1 MKRGLAVFLAVLL
14 MIPSMPVWA
23 EELPAPTAVTSE
35 DTGENGIK
43 DGTNIPEGEGEK
55 PDEENGD
62 ETPDVV
68 PDTSPVKTEEPLE
81 PDTTPDTTESPAV
94 PETTP
99 DSGETGSPVP
109 TEAPEATATPETS
122 EVPDKT
128 AVPETSK
135 EPGASATPGVTALP
149 SASASSEATAT
160 ATATPSA
167 TASPSATP
175 LLDISEADEILFNT
189 GNHIWS
195 VVTKEAFDQEMGDA
209 FYEEDGSYTINIP
222 EENPFFPY
230 EVQFTCDGE
239 TENKWFMAPDD
250 SVEIG
255 GHTFYVSAYF
265 DGTEV
270 TQMSLN
276 VAGDTV
282 IVWPEEKEFT
292 DEEDGGAEELSL
304 LPLTEKNLT
313 VNLSDYTPADLTM
326 VSVDSIFTGSDT
338 LQNKDKVA
346 WTYTYEDDYTISES
360 GSKIDLSRNT
370 GYSSVE
376 WQMIVGDAD
385 QLTDSNTRYI
395 IRFQLTSS
403 DKWLTPTVYIQDDA
417 GMRSAAIVSEYDYDD
432 YRKESR
438 ELEFTIP
445 SSNMGSGATAYVSL
459 NVNPS
464 VFGSTRFSSYKV
476 YEGQFS
482 SATEAMSG
490 TDITSQICN
499 INMDQRDA
507 GYAMAKYG
515 SQWIT
520 MVTYDSSGQVTGC
533 LPFRLYFRTVGN
545 GISIGLYE
553 KDGTFVVDSRSGI
566 STNGCVYET
575 MTLYQGNAANE
586 SYYLTM
592 NYYETGVQSSSDVT
606 AAYVGQYTSMA
617 EAASAGAMDIKNT
630 LFKSISSGGGY
641 VADYS
646 QGVYFTVF
654 VGTDSTPSQEVYK
667 FNIKVEEGTNPYRS
681 LYSGTIVWFTGI
693 KDGAGNHI
701 DSYVASYDDDSYS
714 ENNYITILVEPT
726 VDLTNLA
733 PEFHTSSGVNLYTAG
748 SSATE
753 ISGVS
758 RHDFSQGAVQYTAGS
773 EDGNNQRN
781 YWVQVVKASSG
792 AGQLYLNS
800 LADKEANTRVENGV
814 TYSIRQV
821 MLDGYH
827 DYIHDILLI
836 NTGTSSIPAL
846 SVELASDAVQLD
858 EYWTLNGNRELS
870 GFTTTSKTTSKG
882 ELPNL
887 AKIRLKA
894 KEGMADGTEVS
905 GTLTIKSA
913 GNTLMVLTLT
923 GTIGDPCIITDE
935 IPQAVKYVPY
945 GAMIQNNNKY
955 SWNQVSYRLLD
966 GTLPGGMIVK
976 PNGEVYGVPREAGEF
991 TFTVEMRNS
1000 QTRFKSSIKT
1010 YTLTVLEN
1018 TDPNVDGATD
1028 TGYDLSQRV
1037 RNISASSQ
1045 SALGGLELPVESRTL
1060 VSQGIYGEF
1069 VDIYLDGVKL
1079 VEGTDY
1085 TSESGST
1092 RITILTQTLA
1102 RRSTG
1107 THTLGVEFR
1116 TSEDELKRAA
1126 QNYLVEVSGEGANDP
1141 NDNDSSGE
1149 DEGGNSEGDGSDND
1163 ESSSDSSATIVNA
1176 SGLNGAGR
1184 GNVANTNASESLG
1197 NTENTVIY
1205 TVEAGD
1211 SLWKI
1216 AEKFYGDGSFWRKIY
1231 AENASVIGTDPN
1243 KIQVGMVLTIYL
1255 NQGDG
1260 SMITSVS
1267 EDGTTGNSYI
1277 VQRDDTLWKIA
1288 LKVYGRGWRWRRIYE
1303 ANADKIS
1310 DPGQIYVGQ
1319 VLFIPE

>member
-1 MKRGLAVFLAVLL
+1 M
-14 MIPSMPVWA
+14 
-23 EELPAPTAVTSE
+23 
-35 DTGENGIK
+35 
-43 DGTNIPEGEGEK
+43 
-55 PDEENGD
+55 
-62 ETPDVV
+62 
-68 PDTSPVKTEEPLE
+68 
-81 PDTTPDTTESPAV
+81 
-94 PETTP
+94 
-99 DSGETGSPVP
+99 
-109 TEAPEATATPETS
+109 
-122 EVPDKT
+122 
-128 AVPETSK
+128 
-135 EPGASATPGVTALP
+135 
-149 SASASSEATAT
+149 
-160 ATATPSA
+160 
-167 TASPSATP
+167 
-175 LLDISEADEILFNT
+175 
-189 GNHIWS
+189 
-195 VVTKEAFDQEMGDA
+195 
-209 FYEEDGSYTINIP
+209 
-222 EENPFFPY
+222 
-230 EVQFTCDGE
+230 
-239 TENKWFMAPDD
+239 
-250 SVEIG
+250 
-255 GHTFYVSAYF
+255 
-265 DGTEV
+265 
-270 TQMSLN
+270 
-276 VAGDTV
+276 
-282 IVWPEEKEFT
+282 
-292 DEEDGGAEELSL
+292 
-304 LPLTEKNLT
+304 
-313 VNLSDYTPADLTM
+313 
-326 VSVDSIFTGSDT
+326 
-338 LQNKDKVA
+338 
-346 WTYTYEDDYTISES
+346 
-360 GSKIDLSRNT
+360 
-370 GYSSVE
+370 
-376 WQMIVGDAD
+376 
-385 QLTDSNTRYI
+385 
-395 IRFQLTSS
+395 
-403 DKWLTPTVYIQDDA
+403 
-417 GMRSAAIVSEYDYDD
+417 
-432 YRKESR
+432 
-438 ELEFTIP
+438 
-445 SSNMGSGATAYVSL
+445 
-459 NVNPS
+459 
-464 VFGSTRFSSYKV
+464 
-476 YEGQFS
+476 
-482 SATEAMSG
+482 
-490 TDITSQICN
+490 
-499 INMDQRDA
+499 
-507 GYAMAKYG
+507 
-515 SQWIT
+515 
-520 MVTYDSSGQVTGC
+520 
-533 LPFRLYFRTVGN
+533 
-545 GISIGLYE
+545 
-553 KDGTFVVDSRSGI
+553 
-566 STNGCVYET
+566 
-575 MTLYQGNAANE
+575 
-586 SYYLTM
+586 
-592 NYYETGVQSSSDVT
+592 
-606 AAYVGQYTSMA
+606 
-617 EAASAGAMDIKNT
+617 
-630 LFKSISSGGGY
+630 
-641 VADYS
+641 
-646 QGVYFTVF
+646 
-654 VGTDSTPSQEVYK
+654 
-667 FNIKVEEGTNPYRS
+667 
-681 LYSGTIVWFTGI
+681 
-693 KDGAGNHI
+693 
-701 DSYVASYDDDSYS
+701 
-714 ENNYITILVEPT
+714 
-726 VDLTNLA
+726 
-733 PEFHTSSGVNLYTAG
+733 
-748 SSATE
+748 
-753 ISGVS
+753 
-758 RHDFSQGAVQYTAGS
+758 
-773 EDGNNQRN
+773 
-781 YWVQVVKASSG
+781 
-792 AGQLYLNS
+792 
-800 LADKEANTRVENGV
+800 
-814 TYSIRQV
+814 
-821 MLDGYH
+821 
-827 DYIHDILLI
+827 I

-1126 QNYLVEVSGEGANDP
+1126 QNYFVEVSGEGANDP

-1149 DEGGNSEGDGSDND
+1149 DEGGNSERDGSDND